1 MLLKKGAITQSWIRR
16 RPEVWPLLVAVL
28 TALGGY
34 VLFHLLPE
42 IYRGRAD
49 IRVRNDNVV
58 STLEDVTTQ
67 QFIDQRISTLLERA
81 KDPEQLRQMLLSYE
95 DDLEVLPEKESPD
108 WEAMLSDLRGRIYL
122 DWRRSEKEVPG
133 FQSPILL
140 VTAAYV
146 VVESDYPAVPA
157 YVANTLAEKIIQDY
171 SLVRVQDEQRSLI
184 LIEGQI
190 SRLSDEL
197 DEITSRISEYE
208 LRNPGTDSPH
218 RRLLRNQI
226 DQLSEQIIALEIGRD
241 TTVRL
246 IAGIGERAQTDA
258 TFNSAVNRQA
268 YSEIS
273 ALALQARSELDEL
286 AKSYS
291 HSHPE
296 VVRLSSLIQGLEE
309 KLGSSSGQFSAQ
321 ERNKAELSSQKS
333 ELELSLVETEN
344 ILRGL
349 KGELAKANE
358 NLTNANIGN
367 PAYNQMLLEKM
378 AVERELVKL
387 RRKSFRSKL
396 AIKLQ
401 KEELVTQLFFNRKAS
416 PSSDPVYPNPL
427 GWGVLIGYLALL
439 VFVLLYGVIRKR
451 DLHVT
456 KVSDMSDVFEVSAI
470 SVVPTHKPSTS

>member
-1 MLLKKGAITQSWIRR
+1 MLLKKGAITLSWIRR
-16 RPEVWPLLVAVL
+16 RPEVWPLLLAVL

-34 VLFHLLPE
+34 ALFHLLPE

-67 QFIDQRISTLLERA
+67 QFIDQRISALLERSKA
-81 KDPEQLRQMLLSYE
+81 PEQLRQVLLSYE
-95 DDLEVLPEKESPD
+95 DDLGVLPEKESPE
-108 WEAMLSDLRGRIYL
+108 WEAMVSDLRGRIYL

-157 YVANTLAEKIIQDY
+157 YLANSLAEKIIQDY
-171 SLVRVQDEQRSLI
+171 SLVRVQDEQRSLV
-184 LIEGQI
+184 LIEGEI
-190 SRLSDEL
+190 SRLSKEL
-197 DEITSRISEYE
+197 DEVASRISEYE
-208 LRNPGTDSPH
+208 LRNPGTDTPH

-241 TTVRL
+241 TTLRL
-246 IAGIGERAQTDA
+246 IAGIRERAQTSA
-258 TFNSAVNRQA
+258 NFNSAANRQA

-273 ALALQARSELDEL
+273 ALALQARSEFNEMV
-286 AKSYS
+286 KSYS

-309 KLGSSSGQFSAQ
+309 KIGSSSGQFLAQ
-321 ERNKAELSSQKS
+321 ERSKAELSFQKS

-349 KGELAKANE
+349 KSELAKANE

-367 PAYNQMLLEKM
+367 PAYNQMLLDKM

-387 RRKSFRSKL
+387 HRKSFRSKL

-401 KEELVTQLFFNRKAS
+401 REELVTQLFFNRKAS
-416 PSSDPVYPNPL
+416 SSSDPVYPNPL
-427 GWGVLIGYLALL
+427 GWGVFIGYLSLL
-439 VFVLLYGVIRKR
+439 VFILSYGGIRKR
-451 DLHVT
+451 DLLVN
-456 KVSDMSDVFEVSAI
+456 KAADLSDVFEVSAI
-470 SVVPTHKPSTS
+470 SVIPTQKRSTG